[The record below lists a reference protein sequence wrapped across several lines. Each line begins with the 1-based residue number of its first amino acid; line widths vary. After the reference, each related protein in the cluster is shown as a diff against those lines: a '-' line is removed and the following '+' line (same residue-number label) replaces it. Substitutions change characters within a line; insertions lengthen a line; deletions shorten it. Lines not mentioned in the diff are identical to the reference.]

1 MFVGVTT
8 VLTAAVAL
16 AAVLALIFVAGRL
29 AKFGGMVQRP
39 AGSRAL
45 LVQEV
50 LHLDQ
55 RRRLYLVSCEQR
67 RVLLLIGGPQDCV
80 IGWLDREGPV
90 A

>member
-1 MFVGVTT
+1 MFGSATT

-29 AKFGGMVQRP
+29 ARFGGIAQRSDGTRILVVQD
-39 AGSRAL
+39 
-45 LVQEV
+45 V

-55 RRRLYLVSCEQR
+55 RRRLYLISCGQR
-67 RVLLLIGGPQDCV
+67 RVLLLTGGAQDRV
-80 IGWLDREGPV
+80 VGWLDREGPV